1 MSIIS
6 TATIF
11 NRLDGSSQ
19 TLPADQA
26 ALKTYYQ
33 RETWSAQPLPP
44 RDWAFEVPR
53 YRIVRDLKPAEKNR
67 FRFENPFSETSSN
80 DSWQFGDRHYEAG
93 EEIESTCWPHP
104 SMLPL
109 NYSAERV
116 LSFFIG
122 TIKSRLQQSPW
133 CAGRIRLESGI
144 GGSPVLTDVRPPQV
158 PPFNSRP
165 AA

>member
-1 MSIIS
+1 MPITS
-6 TATIF
+6 TATIY
-11 NRLDGSSQ
+11 NRHTGATE

-26 ALKTYYQ
+26 ALKTFYQ
-33 RETWSAQPLPP
+33 RDEWSSTKPPPLN
-44 RDWAFEVPR
+44 WAFEVPR

-104 SMLPL
+104 SMRAL

-116 LSFFIG
+116 LAFFNSEM
-122 TIKSRLQQSPW
+122 KSRLTVSPW
-133 CAGRIRLESGI
+133 HGGQVVLDNGLSNMPGIVNIKPRL
-144 GGSPVLTDVRPPQV
+144 PQPMNLRP
-158 PPFNSRP
+158 
-165 AA
+165 